1 MVMQAIKLTDNIYWI
16 GANVHTEDLFEGI
29 WPIHNG
35 VALNVYVV
43 KADKIAVI
51 ELVREWG
58 GAAMKFL
65 ENLKSLSI
73 SLKDIDYVILNHL
86 EPDHTGFTYILRAL
100 APNAQIV
107 TTEKGAALVDG
118 FYGIKEN
125 IRIVKTGDTIDLGQ
139 DKVLEFTE
147 IPHVHWP
154 ETMVTYE
161 KDSKILFS
169 GDAFGAFGVHQ
180 GGIFDDETAE
190 VNKPYWEKEM
200 LRYYANIIATF
211 SPNVL
216 RAIDSVSSLNIK
228 MVAPSHGIIWRGKPD
243 VVIKKYRRYANYNKD
258 FAEPEICVVWGS
270 MYGNTE
276 TMLNAILK
284 GISRENVPVNVHQVP
299 NEHVSYILADAYKS
313 AGLVIGTPTY
323 EYSMFPPMKYL
334 MELLQKKHV
343 WYKKV
348 LFFGSYGWSGGA
360 QKDFDLLS
368 DNMKWDILE
377 PHTFRGHPTEEQL
390 VKGEKL
396 ARELASQVK
405 KIPPKIKNEE
415 Y

>member
-1 MVMQAIKLTDNIYWI
+1 MQATKLSKNVYWI

-29 WPIHNG
+29 WPIANG
-35 VALNVYVV
+35 VALNAYVI
-43 KADKIAVI
+43 KADKIVVI

-58 GAAMKFL
+58 GAAMILL

-73 SLKDIDYVILNHL
+73 SVKEIDYIILNHL
-86 EPDHTGFTYILRAL
+86 EPDHTGFTYILRSL
-100 APNAQIV
+100 APKSQII
-107 TTEKGAALVDG
+107 TTEKGASLVDG
-118 FYGIKEN
+118 FYGITDN
-125 IRIVKTGDTIDLGQ
+125 ILTVKTEDTINLGQ
-139 DKVLEFTE
+139 NKVLKFTE

-161 KDSKILFS
+161 QDSKILFS

-180 GGIFDDETAE
+180 GSIFDDETPN
-190 VNKPYWEKEM
+190 VNKPYWESEM

-211 SPNVL
+211 SPNVM
-216 RAIDSVSSLNIK
+216 RAIETLHALDMKLI
-228 MVAPSHGIIWRGKPD
+228 APSHGLIWRGRPE
-243 VVIKKYRRYANYNKD
+243 VVIKKYQRYANYNKD

-276 TMLNAILK
+276 AMLNAVLK
-284 GISRENVPVNVHQVP
+284 GISNEGVPVHVHRVP
-299 NEHVSYILADAYKS
+299 NEDVSFILADAYQS

-323 EYSMFPPMKYL
+323 EYSMFPPMKYF
-334 MELLQKKHV
+334 MELLQKKHI

-360 QKDFDLLS
+360 QKDFNSLS
-368 DNMKWDILE
+368 ENMHWEISESL
-377 PHTFRGHPTEEQL
+377 TFKGHPTVEQL
-390 VKGEKL
+390 NKGEIL
-396 ARELASQVK
+396 ARELANQVK
-405 KIPPKIKNEE
+405 EIPSKIKDED